1 MIVSQEQK
9 ILASDDS
16 LGVTLDYLN
25 KSQDK
30 ISSFL
35 NTDEKPEDWI
45 KAKILQNNII
55 ENGIILRSRY
65 LNRLGI
71 DPKSGLTKEEMKI
84 IKEMEADKINK
95 LQGIE
100 YDSQLKLEKSYST
113 PANDFALN
121 YLIKSDD
128 DLRKDYFNRL
138 GILRQP
144 PAPAKKHQSSILL

>member
-1 MIVSQEQK
+1 MIATQKEQK
-9 ILASDDS
+9 ILTSDDT
-16 LGVTLDYLN
+16 LGVTLDYFN
-25 KSQDK
+25 QDK
-30 ISSFL
+30 LPSFL
-35 NTDEKPEDWI
+35 NTNEKPEDWI
-45 KAKILQNNII
+45 KSKIFQNNLM

-65 LNRLGI
+65 LNRLGF
-71 DPKSGLTKEEMKI
+71 DPKTILTKEEMNKI
-84 IKEMEADKINK
+84 KTMEADKINI
-95 LQGIE
+95 LQGID